1 MICFRIYTFFINNLY
16 TKGTEN
22 YLKFASNRIADG
34 TLSASLLLS
43 KQLVTPS
50 IKLFTPGWQ
59 LSPDNAKCLDVR
71 LDSCYNDIICTNAR
85 PRNMTKQNCCC
96 SYGKS
101 WGKQS
106 CDICPAE
113 GMVFCYHNC
122 SNVL

>member
-1 MICFRIYTFFINNLY
+1 MKSSQSNFDLRSPSSFLVRS
-16 TKGTEN
+16 
-22 YLKFASNRIADG
+22 YLITTVEA
-34 TLSASLLLS
+34 
-43 KQLVTPS
+43 PS

-113 GMVFCYHNC
+113 GKFFF
-122 SNVL
+122 

>member
-1 MICFRIYTFFINNLY
+1 MICFRIYTFFINNSY

-113 GMVFCYHNC
+113 GKSFF
-122 SNVL
+122 